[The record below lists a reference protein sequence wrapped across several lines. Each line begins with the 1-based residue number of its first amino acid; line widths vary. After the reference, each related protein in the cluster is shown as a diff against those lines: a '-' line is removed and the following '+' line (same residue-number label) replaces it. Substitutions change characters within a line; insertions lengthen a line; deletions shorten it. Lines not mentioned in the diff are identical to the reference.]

1 MPEHKI
7 HCPSCAQHLSV
18 PEELAGQRID
28 CPSCNKPM
36 TLPDFAHAFD
46 EAEEE
51 RIEEP
56 RQSPALIVGIVAGVL
71 VFGGLGVFLL
81 IGPDKPADEPEV
93 ATLPATQTTL
103 PNPGDERAG
112 STGQQPGT
120 IPGMELDPNDPFGGT
135 MMPGMMPFG
144 MGFESEEKARKQLE
158 AEIKVINNRLAKGEP
173 IDQYNEQ
180 GQTELMVAVE
190 ASDIDLAKRLLEKK
204 ANPNATTKDNFR
216 HTALHL
222 AAMNENKELL
232 ELLIDNGAQVNQT
245 NKAGFTALDS
255 IFPFGEFM
263 PESEGELPEL
273 PEAQKATVAYLKSK
287 GGKSM
292 TPEQRANMTPE
303 QIYSM
308 MGIDYEQMVKQLQKI
323 EQWGLGPND
332 DIEGFSKEVQK
343 AFEMTMPGMMPFGMG
358 MNPNDPFGGGMMPGM
373 MPYGMGF
380 GNDPFGGM
388 DPFGMMGFETE
399 EEIKERLAGE
409 IKTINER
416 LAKGR
421 SLNQYNQLGQ
431 TELMV
436 AVEADDIDLARRLL
450 ENKAYPN
457 ATSKDGQLNTA
468 LHLAAIQ
475 ENKELCELL
484 IDKGVRVN
492 KKNKIGF
499 TALDSVL
506 QFTDPMPGF
515 EVELP
520 EPTEAH
526 RATVAYL
533 KSKGAKSMTPEERA
547 TADPFGGMPM
557 PGMGFPG
564 GGPPIVGRVLEG
576 QAASEAGLQKDDKI
590 VSLGGIPIGGQGQ
603 LIDELQKNG
612 GKATEITVHRNGEPV
627 TLPITPRMIEG
638 KVMIGVMPGGLGPNP
653 YMLPNA
659 GPYGGG
665 FNPLYGAPK
674 GKKPTESNRQ

>member
-1 MPEHKI
+1 MAEHKI

-18 PEELAGQRID
+18 PEELAGQLID

-103 PNPGDERAG
+103 PNPGDERG
-112 STGQQPGT
+112 DSTGQQLGAM
-120 IPGMELDPNDPFGGT
+120 PGMELDPNDPFGGT

-144 MGFESEEKARKQLE
+144 MGFESEEKARKRLE
-158 AEIKVINNRLAKGEP
+158 AEIKVINDRLAKGEP

-232 ELLIDNGAQVNQT
+232 ELLIDNGAQVNQK

-373 MPYGMGF
+373 MPYGMGV
-380 GNDPFGGM
+380 DPA
-388 DPFGMMGFETE
+388 EHYK
-399 EEIKERLAGE
+399 EEIED
-409 IKTINER
+409 INQR
-416 LAKGR
+416 LAKDEP
-421 SLNQYNQLGQ
+421 LNQYNDTGE
-431 TELMV
+431 TELMI
-436 AVEADDIDLARRLL
+436 AARAGDLDLAKRLL
-450 ENKAYPN
+450 EKKASPN
-457 ATSKDGQLNTA
+457 LKVDLEPGNFGAGETA
-468 LHLAAIQ
+468 LHIAAIRK
-475 ENKELCELL
+475 NKAMCELL
-484 IDKGVRVN
+484 YNNGALLNVKDEM
-492 KKNKIGF
+492 GF
-499 TALDSVL
+499 TPLDAILSNFDTGPDP
-506 QFTDPMPGF
+506 FTGRMIK
-515 EVELP
+515 P
-520 EPTEAH
+520 EMT
-526 RATVAYL
+526 RKGKATIAYL
-533 KSKGAKSMTPEERA
+533 RSKGGKSMTAKQRA
-547 TADPFGGMPM
+547 DAWKANDPFMDMMMPSGDPFGLPGGMP
-557 PGMGFPG
+557 
-564 GGPPIVGRVLEG
+564 
-576 QAASEAGLQKDDKI
+576 
-590 VSLGGIPIGGQGQ
+590 
-603 LIDELQKNG
+603 
-612 GKATEITVHRNGEPV
+612 
-627 TLPITPRMIEG
+627 
-638 KVMIGVMPGGLGPNP
+638 PNP
-653 YMLPNA
+653 FMLPPE
-659 GPYGGG
+659 GSPYA
-665 FNPLYGAPK
+665 APNGRNSTPPK
-674 GKKPTESNRQ
+674 RR

>member
-1 MPEHKI
+1 MAEHKI
-7 HCPSCAQHLSV
+7 NCPSCAQHLAV
-18 PEELAGQRID
+18 PEELAGQQID
-28 CPSCNKPM
+28 CPSCKKPM
-36 TLPDFAHAFD
+36 TIPDYAHAFD

-51 RIEEP
+51 RAEESSS
-56 RQSPALIVGIVAGVL
+56 RKSPALIVGIAAGVL
-71 VFGGLGVFLL
+71 VFGGVGFFLL
-81 IGPDKPADEPEV
+81 KGSDQSAAGPEV
-93 ATLPATQTTL
+93 ASLPTTE
-103 PNPGDERAG
+103 DEKAG
-112 STGQQPGT
+112 STGQKLGAM
-120 IPGMELDPNDPFGGT
+120 PGMELDPNDPFGGT

-144 MGFESEEKARKQLE
+144 MGFESEEKARKRLE
-158 AEIKVINNRLAKGEP
+158 AEIKVINDRLAKGEP

-232 ELLIDNGAQVNQT
+232 ELLIDNGAQVNQK

-255 IFPFGEFM
+255 IFPFGEPL

-358 MNPNDPFGGGMMPGM
+358 MNPMLED
-373 MPYGMGF
+373 
-380 GNDPFGGM
+380 
-388 DPFGMMGFETE
+388 
-399 EEIKERLAGE
+399 EIK
-409 IKTINER
+409 IINER
-416 LAKGR
+416 LAKSR
-421 SLNQYNQLGQ
+421 SLNQYNQWGQ

-436 AVEADDIDLARRLL
+436 AVEADDIDLAKRLL

-484 IDKGVRVN
+484 IDKGARVN
-492 KKNKIGF
+492 NKNKIGF
-499 TALDSVL
+499 TPLDSTLYFNEV
-506 QFTDPMPGF
+506 PGF
-515 EVELP
+515 GGELP

-526 RATVAYL
+526 VATVAYL
-533 KSKGAKSMTPEERA
+533 KSKGAKSMTPEKRA
-547 TADPFGGMPM
+547 ATDPFGGMMM
-557 PGMGFPG
+557 PGGGPFGFPG
-564 GGPPIVGRVLEG
+564 G
-576 QAASEAGLQKDDKI
+576 
-590 VSLGGIPIGGQGQ
+590 
-603 LIDELQKNG
+603 
-612 GKATEITVHRNGEPV
+612 
-627 TLPITPRMIEG
+627 
-638 KVMIGVMPGGLGPNP
+638 MPPNP
-653 YMLPNA
+653 FMLPPE
-659 GPYGGG
+659 GSPYGS
-665 FNPLYGAPK
+665 PK
-674 GKKPTESNRQ
+674 GKKPAQSKRR